1 MVHIYDYLCW
11 LFPVISYVLQN
22 GWWRS
27 GAQNRALRR
36 IYASIFVQEKIQ
48 DSKAFIRHFTD
59 INHTNQ
65 RNNVKT
71 IKYLLMC
78 TYLGPSLRP
87 YGHYH
92 KDHQRMFVST
102 RRIVVSKY
110 DSNDN
115 KTDQCLKDLSSLH
128 HKLLHGPVMTVKG
141 FTWNKVEWN

>member
-1 MVHIYDYLCW
+1 MLIISCDIICFTKGLMAQWSAKPGIVTHLC
-11 LFPVISYVLQN
+11 VNIC
-22 GWWRS
+22 S
-27 GAQNRALRR
+27 GKDSR
-36 IYASIFVQEKIQ
+36 FKIQ
-48 DSKAFIRHFTD
+48 KHLFD
-59 INHTNQ
+59 ILQTSIIQINGTMWKQ
-65 RNNVKT
+65 

-78 TYLGPSLRP
+78 TCLGPSLRP

-92 KDHQRMFVST
+92 KDHQRMFVRT
-102 RRIVVSKY
+102 RRTVVSKY